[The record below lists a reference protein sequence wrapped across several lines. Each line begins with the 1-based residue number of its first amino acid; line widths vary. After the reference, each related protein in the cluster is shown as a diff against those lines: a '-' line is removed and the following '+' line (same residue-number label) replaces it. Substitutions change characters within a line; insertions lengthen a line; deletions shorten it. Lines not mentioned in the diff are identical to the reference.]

1 MRRKLKLLKN
11 TEWNLS
17 PYDHKLNNLCIN
29 MYNTL
34 NYEFIIKISILLYII
49 IIIILML
56 PLLYDIII
64 TSIVVDTLNII
75 DSAND
80 TIEASRAAQAK
91 ATNNFINT
99 VCASSQIENTANKF
113 SMHKLLGDLFN
124 PRCIEVK
131 ELTNTFYMNNIRDSG
146 MPSLLTQRI
155 CPGIN
160 YNCDST
166 LACALNK
173 GKVLF
178 FIDCFNNAID
188 QLKITAA

>member
-1 MRRKLKLLKN
+1 
-11 TEWNLS
+11 
-17 PYDHKLNNLCIN
+17 

-34 NYEFIIKISILLYII
+34 NYELIIKIGVLLYII
-49 IIIILML
+49 IIIILIL

-64 TSIVVDTLNII
+64 TSIVVDTINII

-80 TIEASRAAQAK
+80 TIEASRAYFPRENQQAK

-99 VCASSQIENTANKF
+99 VCASSQTENTANKF

-131 ELTNTFYMNNIRDSG
+131 ELTNTFYINNIRDLG
-146 MPSLLTQRI
+146 MPSLLPQRI

-188 QLKITAA
+188 QLKNTAA